1 MTGYCH
7 RHVLLQ
13 PPYTSTATSKVGQ
26 GPQGRPVTA
35 SHSQEPAVL
44 AAFVMAQV
52 YLVPPSVQKKG
63 RQKLAAHFMSFT
75 RPRLNTNAGP
85 PLAELSQVCVQ
96 DLGSKALS

>member
-13 PPYTSTATSKVGQ
+13 PPYTSTATSKVADRT
-26 GPQGRPVTA
+26 GPSRET

-75 RPRLNTNAGP
+75 RPRLNSNAGP